1 MENSLVQ
8 VKNQHPPSTTTDD
21 VRTRKKRRQSV
32 NKQRY
37 TKAACKKLK
46 WKKKDIAENIN
57 LMDVEP
63 LPDDLKTI
71 IATPLMHLSRC
82 FRTS

>member
-1 MENSLVQ
+1 M
-8 VKNQHPPSTTTDD
+8 
-21 VRTRKKRRQSV
+21 

-37 TKAACKKLK
+37 TKAASKKLK

-57 LMDVEP
+57 LMDKEP

-82 FRTS
+82 FLMS